1 MVDKAAKPAFVLY
14 LNGEEKQGKEA
25 MGRELGTMLEEN
37 IPEFLV
43 TLGEAVAESGKD
55 FYTWN
60 CSNPMALEKVASLYL
75 SN

>member
-1 MVDKAAKPAFVLY
+1 MKKRLPRAVSCL
-14 LNGEEKQGKEA
+14 EKQGKEA

-60 CSNPMALEKVASLYL
+60 RSNPMALEKVASLYL